1 MKFKTKAQNLINLK
15 LKNAS
20 IPKVYYFRVKDYKKD
35 KKTFLNN
42 IKKRF
47 KKKIAIRS
55 SSSREDGINN
65 SNAGMFKS
73 FLNIYN
79 KNI

>member
-35 KKTFLNN
+35 KK
-42 IKKRF
+42 
-47 KKKIAIRS
+47 
-55 SSSREDGINN
+55 
-65 SNAGMFKS
+65 S
-73 FLNIYN
+73 FLINI
-79 KNI
+79 